1 MIPPAVQGLEESRR
15 KLLEAAGEGDDI
27 TFIRIHGNLGDEL
40 IYAGTRRLL
49 AGSFYREI
57 SMRSLSGMRGRTALV
72 AGGGSWC
79 EAYQAMPDYLPEVEE
94 HFERVVVL
102 PSSFD
107 VRADRVRDA
116 LRRTKALV
124 FARERE
130 SFRQI
135 RDLCRADIAH
145 DCALFFDFAPYR
157 RPGKGV
163 LHAFRTDREGLA
175 LPVPPDNDD
184 ISTSCESL
192 DEWLWTIARSEEVYT
207 DRAHVTIAAAML
219 GKRVRYRPSN
229 YHKVPAIIEYSLG
242 GFAVEPLPAAVE
254 DTESGDASLPAPA
267 RRADD
272 LAWAEEVRRAAR
284 EIAAIVPAGESFILV
299 DDDRLGDLPVR
310 DRRAIPFLE
319 RGGMYWGAPADDASA
334 VSELERLRE
343 ARPHSLVFAW
353 PAFWWLDEYGGFAEH
368 VSRSYA
374 RVFANERL
382 VVFDLRRS
390 DAGGT

>member
-1 MIPPAVQGLEESRR
+1 MTPPAVQGLEESRR

-49 AGSFYREI
+49 SGCFYREI
-57 SMRSLSGMRGRTALV
+57 SMRSLSGARGRTALV

-79 EAYQAMPDYLPEVEE
+79 EAYQVLPDYLPEVEAR
-94 HFERVVVL
+94 FERVIVL

-107 VRADRVRDA
+107 VRVDRVRDA
-116 LRRTKALV
+116 LRSTKALV

-135 RDLCRADIAH
+135 QDLCRADLAH
-145 DCALFFDFAPYR
+145 DCALFFDYAPYR
-157 RPGKGV
+157 RRGKGV
-163 LHAFRTDREGLA
+163 LQAFRTDREGLP
-175 LPVPPDNDD
+175 LPVPPGNED

-192 DEWLWTIARSEEVYT
+192 DEWLWKIARCEEVHT

-219 GKRVRYRPSN
+219 GKRVHYRPSN
-229 YHKVPAIIEYSLG
+229 YHKVPSIIEFSLG
-242 GFAVEPLPAAVE
+242 GFPVEPLPASEVE
-254 DTESGDASLPAPA
+254 DASPGAA
-267 RRADD
+267 RHRAGD

-284 EIAAIVPAGESFILV
+284 EIASIVPAGGSFILV
-299 DDDRLGDLPVR
+299 DDDRLGELPLR
-310 DRRAIPFLE
+310 DRRPIPFLE
-319 RGGMYWGAPADDASA
+319 RGGIYWGAPPDDSTA
-334 VSELERLRE
+334 VRELERLRE
-343 ARPHSLVFAW
+343 ARPDALVFAW
-353 PAFWWLDEYGGFAEH
+353 PAFWWLDEYKGLAEH

-382 VVFDLRRS
+382 VVFDLRRPA
-390 DAGGT
+390 AGGA